1 MSGVWSDFYL
11 DLRQSREQTLVITGQ
26 AGSRKAIGSSLSPCL
41 LPPAGPRCSRGH
53 VTAHC
58 GPNELP
64 EAPAE
69 YLMRLLSV
77 NGYCDQR
84 RVPVHLAEG
93 LHNSWPHCWVF
104 ETSRRQPSG
113 AWGPGDPGHSSGVS
127 QGPRVHPTR
136 ASLFRGVGDGYPY
149 HWSKSTFLWSCL
161 GSPDRKYSCDDSL
174 GCLMFLRSQSRGV
187 WG

>member
-1 MSGVWSDFYL
+1 MLSSVVCMSGVLFDFYL

-26 AGSRKAIGSSLSPCL
+26 PGSRKAIGGSLSFCL
-41 LPPAGPRCSRGH
+41 LPPAGPRCSRSH

-127 QGPRVHPTR
+127 QEPCVHPIN
-136 ASLFRGVGDGYPY
+136 
-149 HWSKSTFLWSCL
+149 
-161 GSPDRKYSCDDSL
+161 
-174 GCLMFLRSQSRGV
+174 
-187 WG
+187 

>member
-1 MSGVWSDFYL
+1 MSGVLFDFYL

-26 AGSRKAIGSSLSPCL
+26 AGSRKAIGGSLSLCL
-41 LPPAGPRCSRGH
+41 LPPAGPRCSRSH
-53 VTAHC
+53 VTALC

-93 LHNSWPHCWVF
+93 LHNSRPHCWVF

-113 AWGPGDPGHSSGVS
+113 AWGPRDPGHSSGVS
-127 QGPRVHPTR
+127 QEPWVHPIR
-136 ASLFRGVGDGYPY
+136 APLFQG
-149 HWSKSTFLWSCL
+149 
-161 GSPDRKYSCDDSL
+161 
-174 GCLMFLRSQSRGV
+174 
-187 WG
+187 

>member
-1 MSGVWSDFYL
+1 MLSSVVCMSGVLFDFYL

-26 AGSRKAIGSSLSPCL
+26 PGSRKAIGGSLSFCL
-41 LPPAGPRCSRGH
+41 LPPAGPRCSRSH

-104 ETSRRQPSG
+104 EQAGGSLLVLG
-113 AWGPGDPGHSSGVS
+113 VPGTQATPLASPKSPVYT
-127 QGPRVHPTR
+127 QLIR
-136 ASLFRGVGDGYPY
+136 ASLFRG
-149 HWSKSTFLWSCL
+149 
-161 GSPDRKYSCDDSL
+161 
-174 GCLMFLRSQSRGV
+174 
-187 WG
+187 